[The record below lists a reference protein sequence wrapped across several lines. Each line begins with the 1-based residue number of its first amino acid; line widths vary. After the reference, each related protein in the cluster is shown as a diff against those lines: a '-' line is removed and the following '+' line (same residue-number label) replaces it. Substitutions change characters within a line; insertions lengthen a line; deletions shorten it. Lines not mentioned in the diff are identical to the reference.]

1 MKLIRAIARIGNPG
15 PYRGRKD
22 SGECCSPG
30 HPGTIGPDPGL
41 HSSRVA
47 RDTMNARQREAD
59 IPERYQIKYRGAE
72 MPVTVEGKMV
82 DGRTII
88 PDKPLA
94 ENQNEVLVR
103 LKKKSRTRIPVP
115 EHFAMMIAETDIEG

>member
-1 MKLIRAIARIGNPG
+1 
-15 PYRGRKD
+15 
-22 SGECCSPG
+22 
-30 HPGTIGPDPGL
+30 
-41 HSSRVA
+41 
-47 RDTMNARQREAD
+47 
-59 IPERYQIKYRGAE
+59 

-88 PDKPLA
+88 LDKPLA

-103 LKKKSRTRIPVP
+103 LKKKNRTKIPVP